1 MMTFMISVV
10 PPKTVVM
17 RVVGVRAGDGVFEHV
32 AVAAE
37 ELDTAVDDALV
48 HFGGPPL
55 GLRRVHRVEGV
66 AVQLEHGFVDVGLC
80 HLELSQ
86 HLGNGE
92 LGVLELRDGPAEC
105 LPLRK
110 VVQRPGKRRTGAR
123 AGGDG
128 DAQAFEREVQ

>member
-1 MMTFMISVV
+1 
-10 PPKTVVM
+10 M
-17 RVVGVRAGDGVFEHV
+17 R
-32 AVAAE
+32 
-37 ELDTAVDDALV
+37 LCI
-48 HFGGPPL
+48 FGGPPL
-55 GLRRVHRVEGV
+55 GLRCVHRVEGV

-105 LPLRK
+105 LPLRN

-128 DAQAFEREVQ
+128 DAQAFEREVRHEGGHAPSHLAEQKVAADPCIVEE